1 MTSKSYLGMPS
12 RNVSR
17 RIAQIAPLSCYPIH
31 IYYSYLI
38 VNHSQAQIA
47 PDYRRFK
54 RSLLHLSFLVLG
66 VLLYY
71 PSLQANAHPAPDG
84 PEVVIGP
91 TRRDFGDVFSGEE
104 LEQNFPV
111 RNVGNKPLELAQRST
126 LGTRITSSTLQIST
140 ADWRSINQPFVRT
153 ASARLAAPS

>member
-17 RIAQIAPLSCYPIH
+17 RIAQIAPLSCYPFH
-31 IYYSYLI
+31 IYYSHLI

-66 VLLYY
+66 VSLL
-71 PSLQANAHPAPDG
+71 PNLQANAHPAPDG

-91 TRRDFGDVFSGEE
+91 TKRDFGDVFSGEE

-111 RNVGNKPLELAQRST
+111 RNNGTKPLELAQRSL
-126 LGTRITSSTLQIST
+126 LGNRQIRSPFQVAT
-140 ADWRSINQPFVRT
+140 ADWHPGNLPITRIVATRP
-153 ASARLAAPS
+153 AAPS

>member
-1 MTSKSYLGMPS
+1 M
-12 RNVSR
+12 
-17 RIAQIAPLSCYPIH
+17 AQIAPLSCYPFD

-47 PDYRRFK
+47 PHYLRFK

-66 VLLYY
+66 VSLYY
-71 PSLQANAHPAPDG
+71 PCLQANAHPAPDG
-84 PEVVIGP
+84 PEVVIGS

-126 LGTRITSSTLQIST
+126 LGTRVKSSTLQIIT
-140 ADWRSINQPFVRT
+140 ADWRSIDQPFART
-153 ASARLAAPS
+153 TFARLAAPS